1 MQGTGQT
8 VLSLGVGV
16 QSVLW
21 WWAREAGGISILVK
35 KAASVVWLVTDGLEA
50 QAEGGKATELNYML
64 NNTSHL

>member
-1 MQGTGQT
+1 MQGTSPT

-35 KAASVVWLVTDGLEA
+35 KAASVVWPVTDSLEA
-50 QAEGGKATELNYML
+50 KAEGGKAPELNYTL